1 MDITPIILKRLAS
14 AVQNHHQLNK
24 KSVKCVLKIE
34 QMKFHITWKSQKP
47 GEENLGIYTNSTTY
61 KVCLGKRVKIHGKL
75 EKNSIPILCKNTNGI
90 SNKLESIYYLSMTGK
105 FSQTRSNN
113 SEIRDQA
120 MGSSTTKALNPT
132 RNSKLKQ
139 YDSKWPFSTML
150 ISQSKK

>member
-1 MDITPIILKRLAS
+1 M
-14 AVQNHHQLNK
+14 K
-24 KSVKCVLKIE
+24 KTHGS
-34 QMKFHITWKSQKP
+34 
-47 GEENLGIYTNSTTY
+47 YTNSTTY
-61 KVCLGKRVKIHGKL
+61 KFHLGKSFKIHEKL
-75 EKNSIPILCKNTNGI
+75 EKNSIPILCKKTNGL

-113 SEIRDQA
+113 SDRRDQA

-150 ISQSKK
+150 ISQKKR